1 MSTPSLDQLQGG
13 LLGLLVGDAIG
24 VPFEFLS
31 TEQLQE
37 INPKM
42 FALPFTGDERSH
54 PRAPDGAWS
63 DDGAQALALLDSLL
77 RNNDFVLNDFAQSLM
92 AWKQTGKYA
101 VNKVVFDIGIQTK
114 QALNRIAQGVDPLDA
129 GGAQEVHNGNGSLM
143 RVLPLALWHQGS
155 DKDLVDCAHDQSLP
169 THAHLRSQVA
179 CALVC
184 LWARQLL
191 NGSDDGFDEALNQLT
206 SIYQSSDD
214 QDSLH
219 ELSIIMEA
227 ANKTPQGTAYVVDT
241 LWSVRQAF
249 VQGASYEE
257 VIQRAVATGPDT
269 DTVAAIAGGLAGIKF
284 GKEGIPQVWLDH
296 LATDQSLLECLD
308 GLKQLAVTPS
318 KSFKHS

>member
-24 VPFEFLS
+24 VPFEFLT

-42 FALPFTGDERSH
+42 FALPFAGEERSH
-54 PRAPDGAWS
+54 PRAPSNAWS
-63 DDGAQALALLDSLL
+63 DDGAQALALLDSLQ
-77 RNNDFVLNDFAQSLM
+77 RNNDFVLDDFAQSLM
-92 AWKQTGKYA
+92 AWKQQGKYA
-101 VNKVVFDIGIQTK
+101 VNGVVFDIGIQTK
-114 QALNRIAQGVDPLDA
+114 QALNRIAQGVAPIDA

-143 RVLPLALWHQGS
+143 RVLPLALWHTGS
-155 DKDLVDCAHDQSLP
+155 DQDLVDCAHDQSLP

-191 NGSDDGFDEALNQLT
+191 SGSDDGFDDALAQLK
-206 SIYQSSDD
+206 SLYQSNDD

-219 ELSIIMEA
+219 ELSIIMDA
-227 ANKTPQGTAYVVDT
+227 ANKTPRGTAYVVDT

-249 VQGASYEE
+249 VKSSTYEE

-269 DTVAAIAGGLAGIKF
+269 DTVAAIAGGLAGMKY
-284 GKEGIPQVWLDH
+284 GKSGIPQVWLDN
-296 LATDQSLLECLD
+296 LATDQSLIQCLSGLE
-308 GLKQLAVTPS
+308 QQVAARPVQ
-318 KSFKHS
+318 SFKA